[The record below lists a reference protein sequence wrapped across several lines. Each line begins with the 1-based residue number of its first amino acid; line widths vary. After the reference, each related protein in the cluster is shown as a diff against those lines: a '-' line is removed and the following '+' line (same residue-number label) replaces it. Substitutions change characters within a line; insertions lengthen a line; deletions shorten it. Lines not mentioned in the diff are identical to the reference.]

1 MDAAQH
7 VTDPPHRPSGRRPWR
22 GRTWRRR
29 TVVVAACA
37 GVVLLLVAAGEV
49 AARSALADRL
59 DQARDALPAGAD
71 VRPGPTPA
79 LWQAL
84 TATADLR
91 VTLGPDALADA
102 LTCTTGRD
110 GLTVTTAAGVVTV
123 AAPVA
128 VGDREVPAEL
138 DLLATAEDGALVLRA
153 QTVRVA
159 GFDVPPRALAGR
171 VPEVGRLV
179 DGVHVGGGDG
189 LVVASVQT
197 AADGLE
203 LGVRASAPGGT
214 DRLADGSGDRAGC
227 LEG

>member
-1 MDAAQH
+1 MDAAPH
-7 VTDPPHRPSGRRPWR
+7 VDRPPHPPTGR
-22 GRTWRRR
+22 RTWRRR

-37 GVVLLLVAAGEV
+37 GAVLLLVAAGEIT
-49 AARSALADRL
+49 ARGALADRL

-91 VTLGPDALADA
+91 VTFAPDAVADA

-110 GLTVTTAAGVVTV
+110 DVTVTTAAGLVTV

-138 DLLATAEDGALVLRA
+138 DLVATAEDGALVLRA
-153 QTVRVA
+153 QAVRVA
-159 GFDVPPRALAGR
+159 GFDVPPRALADR

-189 LVVASVQT
+189 LVVTSVRTAS
-197 AADGLE
+197 DGLE
-203 LGVRASAPGGT
+203 MGVRASAPGGAGP
-214 DRLADGSGDRAGC
+214 LAGGSGDGAGC
-227 LEG
+227 LGD

>member
-7 VTDPPHRPSGRRPWR
+7 VTDPTHVPTSR
-22 GRTWRRR
+22 RTWRRR

-49 AARSALADRL
+49 AARGALADRL

-71 VRPGPTPA
+71 VRPGPRPA

-91 VTLGPDALADA
+91 VTLAPDALADA

-110 GLTVTTAAGVVTV
+110 DLQVTTAGGVVTV

-153 QTVRVA
+153 QAVRVA

-179 DGVHVGGGDG
+179 DGVRVGGRDG
-189 LVVASVQT
+189 LVVASVRT
-197 AADGLE
+197 ADDGLE
-203 LGVRASAPGGT
+203 MGVQASAPGGGAPRAST
-214 DRLADGSGDRAGC
+214 PGGGAGC
-227 LEG
+227 LGG